1 MKKVIIFMIIYSCT
15 FQLTGQ
21 NNNETFT
28 ANYRVTYRLEYY
40 SDSTNIDNKL
50 LEDFYLFIGED
61 KSKFISR
68 NKWIKDS
75 ILSTAAKNFNGS
87 HIDMSKRKTP
97 KTKFYEIILKDYKN
111 KQIKVS
117 DRIAGDVF
125 LYTENIA
132 PYVWEVKKDKKTVN
146 EFKVQKAIT
155 NFAGREYE
163 AWFTEEI
170 PITQGPYKFDGLPG
184 LIIQISDTENHYNY
198 QLISFKKLKAKKGI
212 EDFDNNKNYIKT
224 TKEQLHQ
231 IKQDFFDDPISRIPF
246 DLTPEAKRRIKEKYK
261 KRNNPIELE

>member
-1 MKKVIIFMIIYSCT
+1 
-15 FQLTGQ
+15 
-21 NNNETFT
+21 
-28 ANYRVTYRLEYY
+28 
-40 SDSTNIDNKL
+40 
-50 LEDFYLFIGED
+50 
-61 KSKFISR
+61 
-68 NKWIKDS
+68 
-75 ILSTAAKNFNGS
+75 
-87 HIDMSKRKTP
+87 RKTP

-224 TKEQLHQ
+224 TKDQLHQ